1 MVDGPWRNPLLTAL
15 EELAALEAADSIEAV
30 LHAAVEAGCAATGS
44 RRGLAG
50 LFDGEGVASQDWYDV
65 DAGWTRAPLRW
76 ELDEGAPGHVCG
88 SGTPLA
94 CNDLPRTAEGLP
106 EATELL
112 GLERFACVPLPGA
125 TGGPLGFLEVGNR
138 SDDYTADEVRCLS
151 VVARRAAT
159 RLGELAGEERREVEE
174 RVRAEIVLGGRG
186 LFSLDPEV
194 VLAETA
200 GRARDIVG
208 GQVTAIRL
216 ERPSIED
223 LETLA
228 TDEQTAVREAALTR
242 APSQV
247 ARVLAL
253 PLVADDRALGAVV
266 LRDGADAPEGQR
278 ELLGLLA
285 ARAAVALEHALLYS
299 TQADIAR
306 RLQERL
312 LPLEPPPVPGLDI
325 AVAYRSASRG
335 AGRGGD
341 FLDFFTQGG
350 SHLALAIGD
359 VAGKGVEA
367 MATTVI
373 TKYALRAVVRGGLL
387 TWPVRPG
394 AALQELHNS
403 LLGELD
409 SERFVTIL
417 FALVNA
423 RLGRLQL
430 ATAGHPAPLI
440 VRTSGVE
447 RPLLLTAPAIGIE
460 LEAALTPYPAET
472 VELEQDDLAVF
483 YTDGIAELRDRRG
496 GFFEDHM
503 PSVLEGL
510 HGRPAAEVVERL
522 LDEAG
527 RFAAQPAADDI
538 ALVCLRIRQ
547 RVDVNSELDG
557 TDSSEHQDE
566 GRSGP
571 GREGRHDG

>member
-1 MVDGPWRNPLLTAL
+1 MTERPWRNPLLTAL
-15 EELAALEAADSIEAV
+15 EELAALEAADTIEAV

-50 LFDGEGVASQDWYDV
+50 LFDGEGVTSKDWF
-65 DAGWTRAPLRW
+65 DAEVGWTLQPLRW
-76 ELDEGAPGHVCG
+76 DLGEGAPGHVCA
-88 SGTPLA
+88 TNMPLA

-106 EATELL
+106 EATDLLELT
-112 GLERFACVPLPGA
+112 RFACVPLPGI
-125 TGGPLGFLEVGNR
+125 TGGPLGFLEVGDR
-138 SDDYTADEVRCLS
+138 DEDYGADEVRCLG
-151 VVARRAAT
+151 VVARRAAA
-159 RLGELAGEERREVEE
+159 RLSELAGEERREVEQ
-174 RVRAEIVLGGRG
+174 RVRSEVLLGGRG

-194 VLAETA
+194 VLAEAA
-200 GRARDIVG
+200 GRAREIAG
-208 GQVTAIRL
+208 GQVTAVRL
-216 ERPSIED
+216 ERPSIEE
-223 LETLA
+223 LEALA
-228 TDEQTAVREAALTR
+228 LDEQQAVQEAARTR
-242 APSQV
+242 APAAV

-253 PLVADDRALGAVV
+253 PLVADDRALGALV
-266 LRDGADAPEGQR
+266 LRDGAGAAPGQR
-278 ELLGLLA
+278 ELLDLLA

-312 LPLEPPPVPGLDI
+312 LPLGPPPVPGLDV

-335 AGRGGD
+335 ASRGGD

-350 SHLALAIGD
+350 DHFALAIGD

-373 TKYALRAVVRGGLL
+373 AKYALRAVVRGGLL

-417 FALVNA
+417 FALLNV
-423 RLGRLQL
+423 RRGRVQL
-430 ATAGHPAPLI
+430 ATAGHPAPFVI
-440 VRTSGVE
+440 RADRVE

-460 LEAALTPYPAET
+460 LEAALSPYPSET
-472 VELEQDDLAVF
+472 VQLDEDDVALF

-503 PSVLEGL
+503 PAVLEGL

-547 RVDVNSELDG
+547 RVDVNSDLDEA
-557 TDSSEHQDE
+557 DSSDHPSD
-566 GRSGP
+566 S
-571 GREGRHDG
+571 